1 MKIHWKKKVVFGMR
15 CGLKNPYQVA
25 YQIDGSKRMVN
36 CKNCLRSKAPPM
48 SKRKKTKCP
57 CGYATCLSWC
67 PGPVSP
73 MKKRREPITDTDRV
87 DWLESRRQHSANGKY
102 VMYHLSVHQ
111 SKNRNVRQAIDSAIR
126 ASRRS
131 ES

>member
-1 MKIHWKKKVVFGMR
+1 
-15 CGLKNPYQVA
+15 
-25 YQIDGSKRMVN
+25 
-36 CKNCLRSKAPPM
+36 M

-73 MKKRREPITDTDRV
+73 MKKRRETITDKERLDFMEKRDV
-87 DWLESRRQHSANGKY
+87 RISRWSGMGDYSADIMTPPYSSDTRGKTIR
-102 VMYHLSVHQ
+102 
-111 SKNRNVRQAIDSAIR
+111 KAIDSAIR